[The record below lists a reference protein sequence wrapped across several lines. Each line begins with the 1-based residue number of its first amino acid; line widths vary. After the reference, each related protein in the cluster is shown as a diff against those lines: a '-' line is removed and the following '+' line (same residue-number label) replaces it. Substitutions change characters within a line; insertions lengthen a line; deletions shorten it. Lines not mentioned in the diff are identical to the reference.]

1 MARASDWAARV
12 LALLRGGNTAAAM
25 AQMKVAPTVADLQAL
40 EKGMVKAQLAGRWRE
55 VDQVLAESI
64 RALSEPRKHRAP

>member
-1 MARASDWAARV
+1 MARASDWAPRV

-40 EKGMVKAQLAGRWRE
+40 DKAMRKAQLDGRWRE

-64 RALSEPRKHRAP
+64 RALSEPRKHRSP

>member
-1 MARASDWAARV
+1 MAKASDWAPRV

-40 EKGMVKAQLAGRWRE
+40 DKGMQKAQLSGRWRE

-64 RALSEPRKHRAP
+64 RALSEPRKHRSP